1 MKKKTIVL
9 DDTRNVSSAELHE
22 WLANA
27 FVTACQALGH
37 GKTAINERVVE
48 MYREELNN
56 RGECIPPLGLFEE
69 SDFKQS
75 LYKRGVF
82 NGPGSW

>member
-1 MKKKTIVL
+1 MVVLQDIKK
-9 DDTRNVSSAELHE
+9 VSSAELHE

-37 GKTAINERVVE
+37 GKTVMNERVVE
-48 MYREELNN
+48 MYRKELND
-56 RGECIPPLGLFEE
+56 RGEYIPPLGLFEE

-75 LYKRGVF
+75 LHNRGVF